1 MSKLWVGCL
10 CLCLL
15 FAGQFFAGPFADA
28 AQVSKVRG
36 KSLLLQL
43 DGDSVKPGEICFL
56 VDMNGKKRAI
66 IKIFKVRGDRAIAR
80 VGRGRASVGMT
91 LLKINHHA
99 SQAASPPPGES
110 PREAE
115 AYPVGYLT
123 HKMYWGGQLGY
134 AMDTM
139 NVDINSPT
147 FTGTVGMKG
156 NALSYKGLF
165 DYRVFKQI
173 WFRGTAGLQSFKG
186 TGNSNCGTAGTTQCN
201 ADINYLSFD
210 FLGRYLFLN
219 GRFRPWAG
227 GGFSL
232 LFPMSKTATAL
243 EASSITSTSLIEV
256 AAGFDYSI
264 NPRMYVPFSIEY
276 GMLPKSN
283 DVDASWIAIRLGLA
297 VPF

>member
-15 FAGQFFAGPFADA
+15 IAGQFTNA

-43 DGDSVKPGEICFL
+43 DGDSVKTGEIYFL
-56 VDMNGKKRAI
+56 VDVNGKKRAI

-80 VGRGRASVGMT
+80 VGRGYASVGMT
-91 LLKINHHA
+91 LLAIHHHA
-99 SQAASPPPGES
+99 SSRAASPAPSES
-110 PREAE
+110 PRDAE

-123 HKMYWGGQLGY
+123 KKMYWGGQLGY

-165 DYRVFKQI
+165 DYQVFKQI
-173 WFRGTAGLQSFKG
+173 WFRGTVGLQSFKG

-201 ADINYLSFD
+201 ADINYLGFD
-210 FLGRYLFLN
+210 FLGRYLFLS

-232 LFPMSKTATAL
+232 LFPMSKSATAL
-243 EASSITSTSLIEV
+243 EASSITSTSLMEV

-297 VPF
+297 IPF